1 MDTLNLFVLLGGQ
14 SNAEDIKSVVDKLR
28 AVSPTISSVN
38 IYLLTTFFTERF
50 ATRIKKELRL
60 LFHEI
65 RSKVEIKRISSRD
78 PLDIVVTLK
87 SRGLRKAK
95 EMNCAILDG
104 GTSLIAY
111 LLIRTLKPDKIFYQ
125 KKELNFKQF
134 SSENKNANR
143 DIERRS

>member
-50 ATRIKKELRL
+50 ATRIKEELRL

-65 RSKVEIKRISSRD
+65 RSKVGIKRISSRD

-87 SRGLRKAK
+87 STGLRKAK
-95 EMNCAILDG
+95 EMNCAIVDG

-143 DIERRS
+143 DIELHS